1 MKSLRTA
8 TFWHFNLP
16 YLHPSLS
23 SSIVTLET
31 AKQSFHFNLPYLH
44 PSLSSSI
51 VTLESKAKLAHSY
64 SLILSPK
71 FPFSFTNQHTEQQSI
86 KICDAKTELH
96 GEVMDPLLQWETS
109 LCLLPGM
116 DRASRQKTSK
126 DIVEHYTVD
135 IYRLLLQ

>member
-31 AKQSFHFNLPYLH
+31 AQSP
-44 PSLSSSI
+44 P
-51 VTLESKAKLAHSY
+51 ESKAKLAHSY

-71 FPFSFTNQHTEQQSI
+71 FPVSFTNQHTEQQSI